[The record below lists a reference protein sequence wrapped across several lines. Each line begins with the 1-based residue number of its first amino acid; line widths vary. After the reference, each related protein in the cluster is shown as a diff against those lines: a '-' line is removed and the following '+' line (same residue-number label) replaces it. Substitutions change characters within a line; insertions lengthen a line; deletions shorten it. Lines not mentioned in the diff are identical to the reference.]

1 VYRGLIP
8 AGIPRAF
15 WKGVVPELIEIPA
28 STPSDSTG
36 KRLNAVLNAERH
48 SEIWTARRILCAR
61 IVILLSLPMAYLL
74 LRRQGIDD
82 PGTQFVLVLW
92 ILALGCLIGCAAAGA
107 RAARLVDTLLDQAA
121 GRRIKIDE

>member
-1 VYRGLIP
+1 VYRGLLP

-36 KRLNAVLNAERH
+36 KRLNAVLNAERR

-61 IVILLSLPMAYLL
+61 IVVLLSLPMAYLL
-74 LRRQGIDD
+74 LRGRGIDD
-82 PGTQFVLVLW
+82 PGAQFVLVLW

-107 RAARLVDTLLDQAA
+107 QADRLVDALLDQAG